1 MHTAVDDLVSALRTA
16 WQDPRSLDG
25 DRLLSGLTTRYL
37 PIAGSDQDQTVQEG
51 TANPLWE
58 TVRWLPATTY
68 LSDDALLQPESYPMV
83 FNRRTAQRL
92 SDLGAGRHALATRYA
107 WSIISPGDV
116 VWMAEQ
122 LDGLGVV
129 EIGAGS
135 GYWAWQLEQAG
146 VNVAAYDPHP
156 VGEDNRF
163 CTAGPYTTVLQDDAS
178 AVRHHGDRA
187 LLMVWPPYG
196 GPHARQ
202 ALAQYEGD
210 LLLYA
215 GESCGGCTA
224 DDGFYAL
231 LDQEWEETAV
241 AHRHVTWWGIHC
253 QLAAYRR
260 RSPRPAASQTT
271 RGASTPPAGP
281 DNAETGPKAGE
292 RSCSVP
298 TTPPAPP
305 GSPASR
311 AVARPTPTG
320 A

>member
-1 MHTAVDDLVSALRTA
+1 MSRVQTTVDELVGALRAA
-16 WQDPRSLDG
+16 WDEPRDIHA
-25 DRLLSGLTTRYL
+25 DRFLGRHM
-37 PIAGSDQDQTVQEG
+37 PIARSDQDQVVPAG

-58 TVRWLPATTY
+58 TIRWLPATTY
-68 LSDDALLQPESYPMV
+68 YGDGGLLQPETYPASFTLEV
-83 FNRRTAQRL
+83 ADRL
-92 SDLGAGRHALATRYA
+92 VGLGAGRHALATRYT

-116 VWMAEQ
+116 AWMTEQ
-122 LDGLGVV
+122 LDGQGVV

-146 VNVAAYDPHP
+146 VDVAAYDPHP
-156 VGEDNRF
+156 AGEDNHF

-178 AVRHHGDRA
+178 AVRHHHDRA

-202 ALAQYEGD
+202 ALAQYQGD

-215 GESCGGCTA
+215 GEGPHGCTA

-231 LDQEWEETAV
+231 LGQEWEETAV
-241 AHRHVTWWGIHC
+241 APRHVTWLDIRC

-260 RSPRPAASQTT
+260 RKRRPAASQTT

-298 TTPPAPP
+298 KTPPAPP
-305 GSPASR
+305 GSPSR
-311 AVARPTPTG
+311 AVARPTSTG